1 MTDKTLLILGAGGLL
16 GRRLLGSERLSG
28 WRVIGHGRGVDVN
41 VDVCA
46 DLSVVL
52 EAHAMLNIVM
62 PDAIINLVGL
72 TNVDLCEEFPN
83 ESYISNVKSL
93 ENVATW
99 IKCIDHP
106 VRLIH
111 ISTDQV
117 YDGSGPHLEDNVSLK
132 NYYAFS
138 KYAGELVASSV
149 GATILRTNFFGRSW
163 TLRRSSLTDWLHTS
177 LSNGV
182 SIRVFDDVMFSPLSM
197 GTLVEMIS
205 LVLAREFNG
214 IYNVGARDGLS
225 KAEFAY
231 SFARAAGLG
240 VSSMERCSVDDVGF
254 IKTYRPK
261 DMRMNVSRFELATGI
276 FLPSLIDEIE
286 KVAREYRDES

>member
-16 GRRLLGSERLSG
+16 GRRLLRSERLSE
-28 WRVIGHGRGVDVN
+28 WRVLGHGRN
-41 VDVCA
+41 VGMDVCA

-52 EAHAMLNIVM
+52 DAHAMLNTVM
-62 PDAIINLVGL
+62 PDVIINLVGL
-72 TNVDLCEEFPN
+72 TNVDRCEEFPN
-83 ESYISNVKSL
+83 ESYIGNVKSL
-93 ENVATW
+93 ENIATW
-99 IKCIDHP
+99 IKCVDYP

-117 YDGSGPHLEDNVSLK
+117 YDGSGPHLEDNISLK

-149 GATILRTNFFGRSW
+149 GAAILRTNFFGKSL
-163 TLRRSSLTDWLHTS
+163 TLKRSSLTDWLYAS

-182 SIRVFDDVMFSPLSM
+182 SIRVFDDVMFNPLSM
-197 GTLVEMIS
+197 ETLIEMIS
-205 LVLAREFNG
+205 LLLVKDFNG
-214 IYNVGARDGLS
+214 IYNVGSRDGLS

-240 VSSMERCSVDDVGF
+240 VSSMERCSVDDVDF

-261 DMRMNVSRFELATGI
+261 DMRMNVSRFELAAGVV
-276 FLPSLIDEIE
+276 LPSLIDEIE
-286 KVAREYRDES
+286 KVAREYSDES